1 MKLMQ
6 LSDIDLNA
14 VPVFLVLAQ
23 ERSFTAAAERM
34 GCTKTKV
41 SLQIKALESRLGIAL
56 FRRTTRLVSLTQA
69 GEQLYQH
76 VLPLMQQLAQ
86 QLTEVQSS
94 EHNLSG
100 TLVISAPEDY
110 TQQILVPAIQAFRQ
124 QHPALAFELKS
135 SDQIKDLVKEGID
148 LSIRAGWL
156 KDSSQKAISLG
167 HFEQWLVA
175 SPAYLQQHGLPKDPT
190 DLPQHHFICF
200 TLLASALQWSFSKGK
215 EVVQVQMRSQ
225 IKAGSTASVTALILT
240 GAGLGVVTDYS
251 AKQRIQQGE
260 FERVLPQ
267 WQLPKGGIYA
277 VYPPGNFRPVRVRVF
292 VEFLKQWLADSGY

>member
-1 MKLMQ
+1 MQ

-23 ERSFTAAAERM
+23 ERSFTAAAERL
-34 GCTKTKV
+34 GCAKTKV
-41 SLQIKALESRLGIAL
+41 SLQIKALESRLGVAL

-76 VLPLMQQLAQ
+76 CLPLLQQLNQ
-86 QLTEVQSS
+86 QLMEAQSS

-110 TQQILVPAIQAFRQ
+110 AHQVLVPALLAFRQ
-124 QHPALAFELKS
+124 HHPALTFELKS

-167 HFEQWLVA
+167 SFEQWLVA
-175 SPAYLQQHGLPKDPT
+175 SPAYLQRHGMPAHPAE
-190 DLPQHHFICF
+190 LPQHHFICF
-200 TLLASALQWSFSKGK
+200 SLLPSALHWTFNTKS
-215 EVVQVQMRSQ
+215 EEVQVQMRSQ
-225 IKAGSTASVTALILT
+225 IKAGSTGSVTALLKA
-240 GAGLGVVTDYS
+240 GAGLGVITDYS
-251 AKQRIQQGE
+251 AKRLIKQGE
-260 FERVLPQ
+260 LRQVLPQ

-277 VYPPGNFRPVRVRVF
+277 VYPPGHFRPARVRLF
-292 VEFLKQWLADSGY
+292 VEFLREWLLNNNY

>member
-1 MKLMQ
+1 MQ

-23 ERSFTAAAERM
+23 ERSFTAAAQRL

-41 SLQIKALESRLGIAL
+41 SLQIKALESRLGVAL

-76 VLPLMQQLAQ
+76 CLPLLQQLSQ
-86 QLTEVQSS
+86 QLMEVQSS
-94 EHNLSG
+94 EQNLSG

-110 TQQILVPAIQAFRQ
+110 AQQVLVPALLAFRQ

-167 HFEQWLVA
+167 QFEQWLVA
-175 SPAYLQQHGLPKDPT
+175 SPAYLQHYGLPKHPT
-190 DLPQHHFICF
+190 ELSHHHFICF
-200 TLLASALQWSFSKGK
+200 TLLPSALHWSFSK
-215 EVVQVQMRSQ
+215 EHEEIQVQMRSQ
-225 IKAGSTASVTALILT
+225 IKAGSTASVTTLLKA
-240 GAGLGVVTDYS
+240 GAGLGVMTGYS
-251 AKQRIQQGE
+251 ANPLVQQGE
-260 FERVLPQ
+260 LVRVLPQ
-267 WQLPKGGIYA
+267 WQLAKGGIYV
-277 VYPPGNFRPVRVRVF
+277 VYPPGQFRPARVRLF
-292 VEFLKQWLADSGY
+292 VEFLKQWLLKSNS